1 MDILKTEHENI
12 LLKETTVHDLPPDQ
26 DIETTLIMRHVVKA
40 SRALAELDNKAARL
54 PNQDILI
61 SNMVLSEARDS
72 SAIENIVTTNDLL
85 YKADVTPEHFLDPMT
100 KEVRDY
106 NKALW
111 LGMRLIKE
119 KLLGEGVFI
128 NLVQAIKHN
137 TAGLR
142 KTSGTVIKNIATG
155 EIVHVPPQTEEGIQ
169 KKLSNLEKFLYNE
182 EYKEIDPLIKMAVL
196 HYQFECIHPF
206 HDGNGRTGRIINI
219 LWLVQEK
226 LLHRP
231 ILFLSK
237 YYLDNKAEYYE
248 KLKNVTTNND
258 WEQWIVYVLKSIEET
273 AKNTSLMIDKILLA
287 RNMYKEELQKY
298 FRKIYSADLLDV
310 IFSSPYFRIENFS
323 GVFPVISRQTASK
336 HLNMLCQEYER
347 EDGTKGQLLTVQKSG
362 RENIYFNQVL
372 FEILTNK

>member
-1 MDILKTEHENI
+1 MENYPPYSITDKMLNYVSDIMKKI
-12 LLKETTVHDLPPDQ
+12 GETNYFESLNRYP
-26 DIETTLIMRHVVKA
+26 ELRRK
-40 SRALAELDNKAARL
+40 SRIKS
-54 PNQDILI
+54 IH
-61 SNMVLSEARDS
+61 S
-72 SAIENIVTTNDLL
+72 SLAIENNQLSLFQVEDVINGKPVIGEQKDIQEVKNAYEAYEQIDKVNPYSVDDLKKIHGIL
-85 YKADVTPEHFLDPMT
+85 TFLIEKDAGKFRNHGEAVYDGDIQIFMAPPYKMVPTLIDNLFNWMN
-100 KEVRDY
+100 EVK
-106 NKALW
+106 NT
-111 LGMRLIKE
+111 
-119 KLLGEGVFI
+119 I
-128 NLVQAIKHN
+128 N
-137 TAGLR
+137 
-142 KTSGTVIKNIATG
+142 
-155 EIVHVPPQTEEGIQ
+155 
-169 KKLSNLEKFLYNE
+169 
-182 EYKEIDPLIKMAVL
+182 PLIL
-196 HYQFECIHPF
+196 SSIFHYEFVFIHPF

-219 LWLVQEK
+219 LWLVQER

-248 KLKNVTTNND
+248 RLKNVTTNND

-273 AKNTSLMIDKILLA
+273 AQNTSLMIDKILLA